1 MPVCWSLL
9 QTWKASSYGQ
19 DVQGKGGCTGRLGR
33 HQTRG
38 LKVMDHLISSSHRRG
53 SPLLIGVRSKYKL
66 STEQIPVLY
75 RTCEFPEDISS
86 QLQGSHPLAASSV
99 WRQPYRHPPPTLCL
113 GPSCCVAPGFKDAHA
128 MDGDSAPSFKKAF
141 HCEYFETCTEIEG
154 AAGEN
159 GNCALIRA
167 SSGCFRL
174 PRSLPPQPL
183 KCSFST
189 TELFGELLRDLAGT
203 AIAKNCRFLPH
214 NIQKRKMGSLPRGMH
229 IKQPAETRNPFFCLL
244 GNIENVKNICKT
256 RMKRLDSSTCLHAV
270 GDKAVEF
277 FFASDAR

>member
-1 MPVCWSLL
+1 MSSLKTSAVSCRVATPL
-9 QTWKASSYGQ
+9 QPALSG
-19 DVQGKGGCTGRLGR
+19 
-33 HQTRG
+33 
-38 LKVMDHLISSSHRRG
+38 G
-53 SPLLIGVRSKYKL
+53 SPTV
-66 STEQIPVLY
+66 T
-75 RTCEFPEDISS
+75 
-86 QLQGSHPLAASSV
+86 HPQHS
-99 WRQPYRHPPPTLCL
+99 CL

-154 AAGEN
+154 AAGED

-167 SSGCFRL
+167 ALGCFRL
-174 PRSLPPQPL
+174 PCSLPPQPF

-214 NIQKRKMGSLPRGMH
+214 NIQKRKMGSLPRGMQ